1 MAALPIWIFAKQ
13 LPVLGNGDVV
23 LTFAVIC
30 SGKVFTDRWFIGREL
45 FGGFELRD
53 RLSKLLLIT
62 QDRAQAAVRL
72 PELRVNSDSV
82 AKVLDCVSS
91 GPLVARDHSHFVN
104 KLGVVGVSG

>member
-72 PELRVNSDSV
+72 PELRADSEGV
-82 AKVLDCVSS
+82 AHVVVCVRS
-91 GPLVARDHSHFVN
+91 GILGRRGHFHFVN
-104 KLGVVGVSG
+104 QMRGVG